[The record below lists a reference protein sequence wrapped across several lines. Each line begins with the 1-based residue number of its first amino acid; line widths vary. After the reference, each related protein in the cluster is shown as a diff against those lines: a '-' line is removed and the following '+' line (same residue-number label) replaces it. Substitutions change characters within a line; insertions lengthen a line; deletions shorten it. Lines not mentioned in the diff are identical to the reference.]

1 MSRAFFNCCIGITVR
16 ECGRGGE
23 EAERN
28 GDGLRKSSGGRGW
41 NPGGPALLP
50 RPRRLHDRDLQLRQ
64 PPRRPARRR
73 AAVTLQMPAA
83 HPPLV
88 LRLCIGSC
96 KTLLAL

>member
-41 NPGGPALLP
+41 NPGGPAILP
-50 RPRRLHDRDLQLRQ
+50 RPRRLHDRDLQLRESQ
-64 PPRRPARRR
+64 ARPRRISPQNQAPFRSPHPARRAQR
-73 AAVTLQMPAA
+73 RGQRQQVEA
-83 HPPLV
+83 
-88 LRLCIGSC
+88 
-96 KTLLAL
+96 